1 MERLDKIISSQRADG
16 RKEVQ
21 KLIKSGAVLVNGKIC
36 KKPDT
41 KVDPG
46 KDEIVVDGQALN
58 YSKHI
63 YIMMNKPAGVVS
75 ATEDRQFKT
84 VIDIIPEDK
93 GRKTVMDLMPKNTA
107 RLFPVGRLDRDT
119 EGLLLITDDGDFAH
133 SITSPK
139 KHVDKKYVAKLDGEI
154 TEDTVKAFSDG
165 IEFSDGTKCR
175 SAVLECDEND
185 KKTGIVTICE
195 GKYHQVKKM
204 FLCCG
209 LKVVHLQRISI
220 GGLYLDSNLH
230 IGECK
235 LLTDLDK
242 KSVFI
247 GNIH

>member
-41 KVDPG
+41 KVDPE
-46 KDEIVVDGQALN
+46 KDEIVVDGQAFN

-84 VIDIIPEDK
+84 VIDIIPEDMKRK
-93 GRKTVMDLMPKNTA
+93 G
-107 RLFPVGRLDRDT
+107 LFPVGRLDRDT

-139 KHVDKKYVAKLDGEI
+139 SMWTRSILQSL
-154 TEDTVKAFSDG
+154 TE
-165 IEFSDGTKCR
+165 
-175 SAVLECDEND
+175 
-185 KKTGIVTICE
+185 
-195 GKYHQVKKM
+195 
-204 FLCCG
+204 
-209 LKVVHLQRISI
+209 
-220 GGLYLDSNLH
+220 
-230 IGECK
+230 
-235 LLTDLDK
+235 
-242 KSVFI
+242 KSQKI
-247 GNIH
+247 P

>member
-1 MERLDKIISSQRADG
+1 M
-16 RKEVQ
+16 
-21 KLIKSGAVLVNGKIC
+21 AVGYHEYEYFML
-36 KKPDT
+36 
-41 KVDPG
+41 
-46 KDEIVVDGQALN
+46 
-58 YSKHI
+58 
-63 YIMMNKPAGVVS
+63 NKPAGVVS
-75 ATEDRQFKT
+75 ATDDNTCTT
-84 VIDIIPEDK
+84 VIDLIK
-93 GRKTVMDLMPKNTA
+93 TNNRKD
-107 RLFPVGRLDRDT
+107 LFPVGRLDKDT

-165 IEFSDGTKCR
+165 IVFSDGTKCR

>member
-41 KVDPG
+41 KVNPD

-58 YSKHI
+58 YSKYI

-84 VIDIIPEDK
+84 VIDIIPEDMKRK
-93 GRKTVMDLMPKNTA
+93 G
-107 RLFPVGRLDRDT
+107 LFPVGRLDRDT

-139 KHVDKKYVAKLDGEI
+139 SMWTRSMLQSL
-154 TEDTVKAFSDG
+154 TE
-165 IEFSDGTKCR
+165 
-175 SAVLECDEND
+175 
-185 KKTGIVTICE
+185 
-195 GKYHQVKKM
+195 
-204 FLCCG
+204 
-209 LKVVHLQRISI
+209 
-220 GGLYLDSNLH
+220 
-230 IGECK
+230 
-235 LLTDLDK
+235 
-242 KSVFI
+242 KSRKI
-247 GNIH
+247 P

>member
-1 MERLDKIISSQRADG
+1 M
-16 RKEVQ
+16 
-21 KLIKSGAVLVNGKIC
+21 
-36 KKPDT
+36 
-41 KVDPG
+41 
-46 KDEIVVDGQALN
+46 
-58 YSKHI
+58 
-63 YIMMNKPAGVVS
+63 
-75 ATEDRQFKT
+75 
-84 VIDIIPEDK
+84 
-93 GRKTVMDLMPKNTA
+93 
-107 RLFPVGRLDRDT
+107 
-119 EGLLLITDDGDFAH
+119 
-133 SITSPK
+133 
-139 KHVDKKYVAKLDGEI
+139 DKKYVANLDGEI
-154 TEDTVKAFSDG
+154 TDDTIKAFSDG

-185 KKTGIVTICE
+185 KKQELSQFVRANIIRL
-195 GKYHQVKKM
+195 KKM

>member
-36 KKPDT
+36 KKPDA
-41 KVDPG
+41 KVDPD

-58 YSKHI
+58 YSKYI

-84 VIDIIPEDK
+84 VIDIIPEDMKRK
-93 GRKTVMDLMPKNTA
+93 G
-107 RLFPVGRLDRDT
+107 LFPVGRLDRDT

-154 TEDTVKAFSDG
+154 TEDTVKAFLTELS
-165 IEFSDGTKCR
+165 SLTVRSVAVPCLNVTKMI
-175 SAVLECDEND
+175 
-185 KKTGIVTICE
+185 KKQELSQFVRVNIIRL
-195 GKYHQVKKM
+195 KKC
-204 FLCCG
+204 FC
-209 LKVVHLQRISI
+209 VV
-220 GGLYLDSNLH
+220 D
-230 IGECK
+230 
-235 LLTDLDK
+235 
-242 KSVFI
+242 
-247 GNIH
+247 

>member
-36 KKPDT
+36 KKPDA
-41 KVDPG
+41 KIDPD

-58 YSKHI
+58 YSKYI

-84 VIDIIPEDK
+84 VIDIIPEDMKRK
-93 GRKTVMDLMPKNTA
+93 G
-107 RLFPVGRLDRDT
+107 LFPVGRLDRDT

-175 SAVLECDEND
+175 SAVLECD
-185 KKTGIVTICE
+185 
-195 GKYHQVKKM
+195 KM
-204 FLCCG
+204 IKNRNC
-209 LKVVHLQRISI
+209 H
-220 GGLYLDSNLH
+220 NL
-230 IGECK
+230 
-235 LLTDLDK
+235 
-242 KSVFI
+242 
-247 GNIH
+247 

>member
-1 MERLDKIISSQRADG
+1 MAKAVRLDKFLADAG
-16 RKEVQ
+16 KGTRSEVKKFIQ
-21 KLIKSGAVLVNGKIC
+21 KGQVQVNGAPA
-36 KKPDT
+36 KKPEL
-41 KVDPG
+41 KVDPE
-46 KDEIVVDGQALN
+46 KDTVILSGETVGVAPEFVYYLL
-58 YSKHI
+58 
-63 YIMMNKPAGVVS
+63 NKPAGCVS
-75 ATEDRQFKT
+75 ATEDRN
-84 VIDIIPEDK
+84 D
-93 GRKTVMDLMPKNTA
+93 RTVMEYVPSDRKGI
-107 RLFPVGRLDRDT
+107 FPVGRLDKDT

>member
-1 MERLDKIISSQRADG
+1 M
-16 RKEVQ
+16 
-21 KLIKSGAVLVNGKIC
+21 
-36 KKPDT
+36 
-41 KVDPG
+41 
-46 KDEIVVDGQALN
+46 
-58 YSKHI
+58 
-63 YIMMNKPAGVVS
+63 
-75 ATEDRQFKT
+75 
-84 VIDIIPEDK
+84 
-93 GRKTVMDLMPKNTA
+93 
-107 RLFPVGRLDRDT
+107 
-119 EGLLLITDDGDFAH
+119 
-133 SITSPK
+133 
-139 KHVDKKYVAKLDGEI
+139 DKKYVAKLDGEI

-175 SAVLECDEND
+175 SAVLECDKND

-242 KSVFI
+242 KSVLSAI
-247 GNIH
+247 YTKKCI

>member
-41 KVDPG
+41 KVDPE

-58 YSKHI
+58 YSKYI

-84 VIDIIPEDK
+84 VIDIIPEDI
-93 GRKTVMDLMPKNTA
+93 P
-107 RLFPVGRLDRDT
+107 LDIVYED
-119 EGLLLITDDGDFAH
+119 EDLLLITDDGDFAH

-235 LLTDLDK
+235 LLTELDTK
-242 KSVFI
+242 KCI
-247 GNIH
+247 